1 MQWKDF
7 NYGGQVYDL
16 SHLHPRVFRFAR
28 PAEGAHAAEVF
39 DVEVRFTLHCF
50 SRGPRDGEAFDPL
63 LIYPD
68 DYEARIFDFRRY
80 EMSKRLPEIIQG
92 LPARKPRH
100 NKSRGNYFS
109 VELVAENGD
118 TVEYDIFFKVRKPA
132 KGRLEMI
139 VETAFVRDPGYGS
152 TRPDSKPV
160 RFWIILHNTR
170 HGLMIRT

>member
-7 NYGGQVYDL
+7 NYGGRGYDL
-16 SHLHPRVFRFAR
+16 SHLHPRIFRFTR

-80 EMSKRLPEIIQG
+80 KMSKRLPEIIQG
-92 LPARKPRH
+92 MPARKPRH

-118 TVEYDIFFKVRKPA
+118 VVEYDIFFKVRKPG

-139 VETAFVRDPGYGS
+139 VETAFVRDAGYGS
-152 TRPDSKPV
+152 TRPDGKPV

-170 HGLMIRT
+170 HGLMIKT